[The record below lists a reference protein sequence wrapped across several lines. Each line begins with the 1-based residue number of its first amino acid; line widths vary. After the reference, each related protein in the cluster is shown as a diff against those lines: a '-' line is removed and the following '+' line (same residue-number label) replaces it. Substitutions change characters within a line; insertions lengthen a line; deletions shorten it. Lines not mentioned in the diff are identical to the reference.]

1 MVNQVGI
8 LKLIVLL
15 VEICKAYPY
24 FRSFARAFLR
34 VYCLDGF
41 SKCLDCQVGVLF
53 TQLDATKPL
62 VNIVWVLTQDD
73 IRKQKWASLNQVL
86 QSDEFKFIFLF
97 LGELFEFARVV
108 LVFNLLVL
116 IVTFLI
122 SKSPIEK
129 CIDLIG

>member
-1 MVNQVGI
+1 M
-8 LKLIVLL
+8 
-15 VEICKAYPY
+15 
-24 FRSFARAFLR
+24 
-34 VYCLDGF
+34 
-41 SKCLDCQVGVLF
+41 F

>member
-1 MVNQVGI
+1 M
-8 LKLIVLL
+8 
-15 VEICKAYPY
+15 
-24 FRSFARAFLR
+24 
-34 VYCLDGF
+34 
-41 SKCLDCQVGVLF
+41 F

-97 LGELFEFARVV
+97 LGELFEFARFV

>member
-1 MVNQVGI
+1 M
-8 LKLIVLL
+8 
-15 VEICKAYPY
+15 
-24 FRSFARAFLR
+24 
-34 VYCLDGF
+34 
-41 SKCLDCQVGVLF
+41 F

-97 LGELFEFARVV
+97 LGKLFEFARVV